1 LATNWFPKNHCLKLI
16 QTPGNQDRSQE
27 HKFFPKKK
35 NSLDLDARVELAQII
50 WGSCSSLDKTSICP
64 SKNHRKTRT
73 EQEIR
78 GTGAHEQ

>member
-1 LATNWFPKNHCLKLI
+1 LPKIDSNSGKS
-16 QTPGNQDRSQE
+16 RSKPTTQV
-27 HKFFPKKK
+27 FPKKK

-64 SKNHRKTRT
+64 SKNHRKTQT